1 MNPQVLI
8 VGTCLALLL
17 SMANALPAQNVDL
30 PLSGQLTRQQ
40 LDQLR
45 LDDSVL
51 RSEMRSAQSARQVE
65 ISQLEGR
72 ILQLEEQLRDRS
84 SRSSTSELAY
94 ILSLAGSISAVS
106 PAMATEPPSTAPK
119 PESDAT
125 APKQAKPEQATTD
138 MPSADLPSADLPSA
152 DLPVDIRE
160 MLVQDFVLG
169 LEIELLAARA
179 EVMEKSSEVKS
190 LERLATKGLASAA
203 QLELQQLHRRRAE
216 LRVTRY
222 EKQLSGL
229 RRIYAD
235 YFRRGLPDQRC
246 ELPLR

>member
-1 MNPQVLI
+1 MNLRVL
-8 VGTCLALLL
+8 VAGACGALLL
-17 SMANALPAQNVDL
+17 SMAGVLRAQNADL

-94 ILSLAGSISAVS
+94 ILSLAGSATVDS
-106 PAMATEPPSTAPK
+106 PAAETEAATTTRTPESESTAP
-119 PESDAT
+119 
-125 APKQAKPEQATTD
+125 EQAAAGMPTTD
-138 MPSADLPSADLPSA
+138 KPTTNLPANIRE
-152 DLPVDIRE
+152 VGNIRE
-160 MLVQDFVLG
+160 MLVRDFVLG
-169 LEIELLAARA
+169 LEIELLAAKA
-179 EVMEKSSEVKS
+179 EVLEKSREVKS

-222 EKQLSGL
+222 ENQLSGL
-229 RRIYAD
+229 RRIYPE
-235 YFRRGLPDQRC
+235 YFSR
-246 ELPLR
+246 